1 MLPAFAEAPADYT
14 GATVKCPK
22 CSTVIAAEPLP
33 GYIVRSPRDVFIHA
47 GHLPFAEREE
57 LHVLLM
63 DTKNRVH
70 RDVTVY
76 VGNVSSSLVRVGELF
91 REAVRDNATGIIL
104 VHNHPSG
111 DATPSPDDLH
121 MTAEALAAGRLID
134 IDVLDHVIVARDSYV
149 SLRDRGVSFDRITRR
164 PAPPAM

>member
-1 MLPAFAEAPADYT
+1 MLPSFAEAPADYT
-14 GATVKCPK
+14 GATIQCPK
-22 CSTVIAAEPLP
+22 CSTVIAAEPLA
-33 GYIVRSPRDVFIHA
+33 GYIVRSPRDVFVHA
-47 GHLPFAEREE
+47 GHLLFAEREE

-91 REAVRDNATGIIL
+91 REAVRANATGIIL

-121 MTAEALAAGRLID
+121 VTAQAIAAGRMLG
-134 IDVLDHVIVARDSYV
+134 IDVLDHVIVSREAYT
-149 SLRDRGVSFDRITRR
+149 SLRDRGVSFDRLI
-164 PAPPAM
+164 PPPVAS